1 MNLIERID
9 KQLSEQKKMDAKKI
23 YKGWRNQEFQM
34 NKILRD
40 ILLDFKTMDDMV
52 GGTTMIDPI
61 EKQYTV
67 LKKALKDFGDELH
80 TAMPEYDEMFKEKEK
95 R

>member
-34 NKILRD
+34 NKILKD
-40 ILLDFKTMDDMV
+40 TLLDFKTMDDQV

-61 EKQYTV
+61 EKKYTV
-67 LKKALKDFGDELH
+67 LKKALKDFGNELYS
-80 TAMPEYDEMFKEKEK
+80 AMPEYDEMFKEKEK